1 MPRSPK
7 TAAQVNSFGF
17 LHARAERCQDL
28 RDRLPNWLAVDFW
41 EEGDLF
47 GVAQALNGLG
57 RNAEPEYA
65 ETP

>member
-7 TAAQVNSFGF
+7 TAARVNSFGF
-17 LHARAERCQDL
+17 LDGRAEECEEL

-47 GVAQALNGLG
+47 GVAQAMNGLD
-57 RNAEPEYA
+57 RDAVPEYA
-65 ETP
+65 ETG